1 MFGWQCMQWGF
12 CHPLRPLCNRCLKAC
27 KNCKLSYR
35 KVYFDVT
42 PPPELFSAGIP
53 LKTEELQLCMFHPF
67 FKPVSVTTTA
77 SVCKPLLQAN
87 WALLFWPTWL
97 AEAVCKP
104 KTFVVTETDFKHPR
118 SSFRFCSPR
127 RQLRQSVRG
136 FVKRIVITKN
146 YAEMTKMWLILNREP
161 FSDRGLKKEL
171 CCCYS
176 GSIHCYIFGIR
187 FLSTCYSNSVSCYNL
202 TPFILAFLVEI
213 LQEFHNPLLAS
224 FFHQ

>member
-118 SSFRFCSPR
+118 SSFRFCSPA
-127 RQLRQSVRG
+127 
-136 FVKRIVITKN
+136 TKAICTRFCEKN
-146 YAEMTKMWLILNREP
+146 SHNEKLCRDDKDV
-161 FSDRGLKKEL
+161 SHLKPRT
-171 CCCYS
+171 
-176 GSIHCYIFGIR
+176 I
-187 FLSTCYSNSVSCYNL
+187 
-202 TPFILAFLVEI
+202 
-213 LQEFHNPLLAS
+213 
-224 FFHQ
+224 